1 MLFSIFMASSTTS
14 VCPAAIVSPAA
25 TFTLSTVPG
34 RGHFTLYPDEG
45 AAAAMRG
52 EGVAELGVIMA
63 LFADLGA
70 GATWGLETV
79 GAFAPS
85 ISTS

>member
-1 MLFSIFMASSTTS
+1 
-14 VCPAAIVSPAA
+14 
-25 TFTLSTVPG
+25 
-34 RGHFTLYPDEG
+34 
-45 AAAAMRG
+45 MRG

-79 GAFAPS
+79 EAFAPS